1 METQLKSIIKNFQ
14 DIEDYAVNIDHL
26 TKTLKTSF
34 DKSTTNSQNCD
45 YLDSIIAIIRKDTH
59 ILKQKTFSLSDKL
72 FRYANTTKFPLH
84 K

>member
-14 DIEDYAVNIDHL
+14 DIEIYTVNIDHL

-34 DKSTTNSQNCD
+34 DKSTADSQNCD
-45 YLDSIIAIIRKDTH
+45 YLDSIIAILRKDTH
-59 ILKQKTFSLSDKL
+59 ILKQKTFSLNDKL